1 MTNPLAA
8 ADFFALEAGE
18 CLDRLETLVGRP
30 DGPPAEEFL
39 RTARVLRGSA
49 LMASQQPIARAA
61 AGLEGLARA
70 YRDGR
75 RPWDPATREQ
85 AAQAIEEFRLLVR
98 RVREWGEPETAR
110 SVRLGLSLESL
121 AGRAPG
127 AALTGDSAARRD
139 ERGDLNTGV
148 RAFVAREGALIASA
162 LDRAARAL
170 RAVPG
175 DREPLYTVIR
185 RMQSLRGL
193 AELSELVPLP
203 EILDGIELAVG
214 DLTRLFAPPP
224 GVDEVIATASLALT
238 RISRDIAEH
247 GRPEPETEEAQRF
260 TELLLRAFAV
270 ERDVVPIESLY
281 FADDPAP
288 MIPPPS
294 QPQFAPPAPLGPLEL
309 VSHGEHLCQS
319 ADLIARSGSAV
330 ERDLR
335 LYHLLGTLRSAAT
348 PGSDPVA
355 GALVVFARSAREA
368 LGAGVA
374 ARATP
379 ALVSCLREAGELL
392 RAVADADDRMLISRR
407 ILDAAYRL
415 DGLRMAES
423 GAAPA
428 ASRAPTPAAAASTA
442 SAPATSAP
450 AAPTARPPEPAAP
463 AVVPIE
469 SLGYED
475 PVVPI
480 ESLLLEAPVVPIES
494 LAYDSPAESVAA
506 PGGLE
511 GSYRTFDRLR
521 RERGDQFPSLEAL
534 VGRALA
540 AVVPTPSE
548 GTVTVEIGALCYRGR
563 SALERAVAIRQQ
575 LADEL
580 ARHGGLDAI
589 QPLLQ
594 ELLDLVPLALAE
606 S

>member
-18 CLDRLETLVGRP
+18 CLDRLESLVGRP
-30 DGPPAEEFL
+30 DGPPGEEFL

-49 LMASQQPIARAA
+49 LMAGQQPIARAA

-85 AAQAIEEFRLLVR
+85 TAQAVEEFRLLVR
-98 RVREWGEPETAR
+98 RVREWGDAETAR

-121 AGRAPG
+121 AGRTTPEPP
-127 AALTGDSAARRD
+127 ARRD
-139 ERGDLNTGV
+139 EQGNLHTGV

-170 RAVPG
+170 RASPA

-193 AELSELVPLP
+193 AELGELVPLP

-224 GVDEVIATASLALT
+224 GVDEVMAAASVALT
-238 RISRDIAEH
+238 RISRDIADH
-247 GRPEPETEEAQRF
+247 GRPEPETEEARRF

-281 FADDPAP
+281 FAGDPEP
-288 MIPPPS
+288 MTPPLA
-294 QPQFAPPAPLGPLEL
+294 QPQFAAPSALGPLEL

-319 ADLIARSGSAV
+319 ADLIARSRSAI

-335 LYHLLGTLRSAAT
+335 LYHLLGSLRAAGT
-348 PGSDPVA
+348 PGPDPVA
-355 GALVVFARSAREA
+355 SALVVFARSAREA
-368 LGAGVA
+368 LAAGVA
-374 ARATP
+374 ARSTP

-415 DGLRMAES
+415 DGLRLAEAS
-423 GAAPA
+423 PPPHVPTSSRPA
-428 ASRAPTPAAAASTA
+428 
-442 SAPATSAP
+442 
-450 AAPTARPPEPAAP
+450 PEPELPIVPIASLLFDDEP
-463 AVVPIE
+463 VVSIE
-469 SLGYED
+469 SLAYD
-475 PVVPI
+475 VPASPVVAEP
-480 ESLLLEAPVVPIES
+480 EVVPIES
-494 LAYDSPAESVAA
+494 LAPD
-506 PGGLE
+506 GGLE
-511 GSYRTFDRLR
+511 ASFRTYDRLR
-521 RERGDQFPSLEAL
+521 RERGAEPASLEGL

-540 AVVPTPSE
+540 ATAPVTE

-563 SALERAVAIRQQ
+563 AALERANAIRQQ

-580 ARHGGLDAI
+580 ARNGGLTSI

>member
-18 CLDRLETLVGRP
+18 CLDRLESMMGRS

-49 LMASQQPIARAA
+49 LMAGQQPIARAA

-70 YRDGR
+70 HRDGR
-75 RPWDPATREQ
+75 RPWDAATREQ
-85 AAQAIEEFRLLVR
+85 LMQAVEEFRLLVR

-110 SVRLGLSLESL
+110 TVRLGLSLESL
-121 AGRAPG
+121 AGR
-127 AALTGDSAARRD
+127 SAGPEGSRRD
-139 ERGDLNTGV
+139 AHGDLNAGV

-162 LDRAARAL
+162 LDRAAHAL
-170 RAVPG
+170 RVSPG

-193 AELSELVPLP
+193 AELSELAPLP

-224 GVDEVIATASLALT
+224 GVDEVMAAASVALT
-238 RISRDIAEH
+238 RISRDIAER
-247 GRPEPETEEAQRF
+247 GPPDPDTAEARRF

-281 FADDPAP
+281 FTGDSEPVTPPAT
-288 MIPPPS
+288 
-294 QPQFAPPAPLGPLEL
+294 QPQFAAPAPLGPLEL

-319 ADLIARSGSAV
+319 AELIAASRSDI

-335 LYHLLGTLRSAAT
+335 LYRLLGTLRSAGT
-348 PGSDPVA
+348 PGPDPVA

-368 LGAGVA
+368 LAAGVA
-374 ARATP
+374 TRATP

-415 DGLRMAES
+415 DGLRLSEAS
-423 GAAPA
+423 PAPAHPPAAAPA
-428 ASRAPTPAAAASTA
+428 EVTEWR
-442 SAPATSAP
+442 
-450 AAPTARPPEPAAP
+450 
-463 AVVPIE
+463 VVPIE
-469 SLGYED
+469 T
-475 PVVPI
+475 
-480 ESLLLEAPVVPIES
+480 LLYDETLIVSIDS
-494 LAYDSPAESVAA
+494 LAYDPTPAEPA
-506 PGGLE
+506 PPMPDGEPEPVPIASLAPAGGLE
-511 GSYRTFDRLR
+511 GSFQTYDRLR
-521 RERGDQFPSLEAL
+521 RERGREPASLETL

-540 AVVPTPSE
+540 ATSPSVTQE
-548 GTVTVEIGALCYRGR
+548 DTVTIEIGVLTYRGR
-563 SALERAVAIRQQ
+563 AALERAAAVRQQ

-580 ARHGGLDAI
+580 ARNGGLEAI

>member
-1 MTNPLAA
+1 MTNPLAT

-18 CLDRLETLVGRP
+18 CLDRLESLIGRP
-30 DGPPAEEFL
+30 DGPPADEFL

-49 LMASQQPIARAA
+49 LMAGQQPFARAA
-61 AGLEGLARA
+61 GGLEGLARA

-75 RPWDPATREQ
+75 HPWDPATRAH
-85 AAQAIEEFRLLVR
+85 AAQAVEEFRLLVR
-98 RVREWGEPETAR
+98 RVREWGDAETAR
-110 SVRLGLSLESL
+110 TVRLGLSLESL
-121 AGRAPG
+121 AGRAP
-127 AALTGDSAARRD
+127 AADPARAD
-139 ERGDLNTGV
+139 VPPAPGELNTGV

-170 RAVPG
+170 RAAPG

-214 DLTRLFAPPP
+214 DLTRLYAPPP
-224 GVDEVIATASLALT
+224 GVDEVMAAASSALT
-238 RISRDIAEH
+238 GIARDIAEH
-247 GRPEPETEEAQRF
+247 GQPEVETEEARRF

-281 FADDPAP
+281 YADDPAP
-288 MIPPPS
+288 FTPPLT
-294 QPQFAPPAPLGPLEL
+294 QPQFTAPTPLGPLEL

-319 ADLIARSGSAV
+319 ADLIAASRSTI

-335 LYHLLGTLRSAAT
+335 LYHLLGSLRTAGT
-348 PGSDPVA
+348 PGPDPVA
-355 GALVVFARSAREA
+355 SALVVFARSAREA
-368 LGAGVA
+368 LAAGVA

-379 ALVSCLREAGELL
+379 ELVSCLREAGELL

-415 DGLRMAES
+415 DGLRLAE
-423 GAAPA
+423 ATPA
-428 ASRAPTPAAAASTA
+428 HVALAAAAPRPDLPDTA
-442 SAPATSAP
+442 G
-450 AAPTARPPEPAAP
+450 R
-463 AVVPIE
+463 I
-469 SLGYED
+469 
-475 PVVPI
+475 VPI
-480 ESLLLEAPVVPIES
+480 ESLLFDIAPSPAEPELPVVPIES
-494 LAYDSPAESVAA
+494 LAYDAVPIESLAYDAPA
-506 PGGLE
+506 GGLE
-511 GSYRTFDRLR
+511 GSYSTFDRLR
-521 RERGDQFPSLEAL
+521 RERAAEPASIEAL

-540 AVVPTPSE
+540 ATTPAAADPE
-548 GTVTVEIGALCYRGR
+548 TVTVEIGVLCYTGR
-563 SALERAVAIRQQ
+563 AALERANTVRQQ

-580 ARHGGLDAI
+580 ARHGGLEAI
-589 QPLLQ
+589 RPLLQ

>member
-18 CLDRLETLVGRP
+18 CLDRLEALVGRP
-30 DGPPAEEFL
+30 DGPPGDEFL

-49 LMASQQPIARAA
+49 LMAGQQPIARAA

-85 AAQAIEEFRLLVR
+85 AAQAVEEFRLLVR
-98 RVREWGEPETAR
+98 RVREWGEAETAR

-121 AGRAPG
+121 AGRSTSEPP
-127 AALTGDSAARRD
+127 ARRD
-139 ERGDLNTGV
+139 EHGNLNTGV

-170 RAVPG
+170 RGAPG

-193 AELSELVPLP
+193 AELSELAPLP

-214 DLTRLFAPPP
+214 DLTRLYAPPP
-224 GVDEVIATASLALT
+224 GVDEVMAAASAALT
-238 RISRDIAEH
+238 RISRDIADH
-247 GRPEPETEEAQRF
+247 GRPEPETEEARRF

-281 FADDPAP
+281 FAGDPEP
-288 MIPPPS
+288 VTPPLA
-294 QPQFAPPAPLGPLEL
+294 QPQFAAPAPLGPLEL

-319 ADLIARSGSAV
+319 ADLIGHSRSAI

-335 LYHLLGTLRSAAT
+335 LYHLLGSLRTAGI

-355 GALVVFARSAREA
+355 SALVVFAKAAREA
-368 LGAGVA
+368 LAAGVA
-374 ARATP
+374 ARSTP

-415 DGLRMAES
+415 DGLRLAE
-423 GAAPA
+423 APPHTPPARPAPA
-428 ASRAPTPAAAASTA
+428 
-442 SAPATSAP
+442 
-450 AAPTARPPEPAAP
+450 PEPEAELPIVPIASLLFDDEP
-463 AVVPIE
+463 VVSIE
-469 SLGYED
+469 SLAYD
-475 PVVPI
+475 APPPVGEPEI
-480 ESLLLEAPVVPIES
+480 VPIES
-494 LAYDSPAESVAA
+494 LAPS
-506 PGGLE
+506 GGLE
-511 GSYRTFDRLR
+511 GSFATYDRLR
-521 RERGDQFPSLEAL
+521 RERGAEPASIEAL

-540 AVVPTPSE
+540 ATSP
-548 GTVTVEIGALCYRGR
+548 
-563 SALERAVAIRQQ
+563 VA
-575 LADEL
+575 
-580 ARHGGLDAI
+580 
-589 QPLLQ
+589 
-594 ELLDLVPLALAE
+594 
-606 S
+606 

>member
-18 CLDRLETLVGRP
+18 CLDRLESLIGRP
-30 DGPPAEEFL
+30 DGPPADEFL

-49 LMASQQPIARAA
+49 LMASQQPFARAA

-75 RPWDPATREQ
+75 HPWDPATR
-85 AAQAIEEFRLLVR
+85 AHTAQAVEEFRLLVR
-98 RVREWGEPETAR
+98 RVREWGDAETAR
-110 SVRLGLSLESL
+110 TVRLGLSLESL

-127 AALTGDSAARRD
+127 AGPA
-139 ERGDLNTGV
+139 RGDVAGAPGELNTGV

-170 RAVPG
+170 RAAPAE
-175 DREPLYTVIR
+175 REPLYTVIR

-214 DLTRLFAPPP
+214 DLTRLYAPPP
-224 GVDEVIATASLALT
+224 GVDEVMAAASSALT
-238 RISRDIAEH
+238 RIARDIAEH
-247 GRPEPETEEAQRF
+247 GRPESDTEEARRF

-270 ERDVVPIESLY
+270 ERDVVPIESLFY
-281 FADDPAP
+281 ADDPAP
-288 MIPPPS
+288 LTPPPT
-294 QPQFAPPAPLGPLEL
+294 QPQFAAPAPLGPLEL

-319 ADLIARSGSAV
+319 ADLIAASRSTI

-335 LYHLLGTLRSAAT
+335 LYHLLGTLRTAGT
-348 PGSDPVA
+348 PGPDPVA
-355 GALVVFARSAREA
+355 SALVVFARSAREA
-368 LGAGVA
+368 LAAGVA
-374 ARATP
+374 GRATP

-415 DGLRMAES
+415 DGLRLAEVTPTHVPPPAAS
-423 GAAPA
+423 AAPA
-428 ASRAPTPAAAASTA
+428 R
-442 SAPATSAP
+442 
-450 AAPTARPPEPAAP
+450 RPD
-463 AVVPIE
+463 VPDVGGRI
-469 SLGYED
+469 
-475 PVVPI
+475 VPI
-480 ESLLLEAPVVPIES
+480 ESLLYDEVPSPATEPELPVVPIES
-494 LAYDSPAESVAA
+494 LAYDAVPIESLAYDA
-506 PGGLE
+506 PTGGLE
-511 GSYRTFDRLR
+511 ASYSTFDRLR
-521 RERGDQFPSLEAL
+521 RERAAEPASLEAL

-540 AVVPTPSE
+540 ATTPAAGDPE
-548 GTVTVEIGALCYRGR
+548 AVTVEIGVLCYSGR
-563 SALERAVAIRQQ
+563 AALERANAVRQQ

-580 ARHGGLDAI
+580 ARHGGLETI
-589 QPLLQ
+589 RPLLQ

>member
-30 DGPPAEEFL
+30 DGPPADEFL

-121 AGRAPG
+121 AGRAVGGIPG
-127 AALTGDSAARRD
+127 EGHARRD
-139 ERGDLNTGV
+139 EHGDLNAGV

-170 RAVPG
+170 RAAPG

-214 DLTRLFAPPP
+214 DLTRSFAPPP
-224 GVDEVIATASLALT
+224 GVDEVIAAASLALT
-238 RISRDIAEH
+238 RISRDIAERA
-247 GRPEPETEEAQRF
+247 RPDPEADEAHRF
-260 TELLLRAFAV
+260 TDLLLRAFAV

-281 FADDPAP
+281 YTGDTEPVT
-288 MIPPPS
+288 PPLA

-319 ADLIARSGSAV
+319 ADLIAQSRSTV

-335 LYHLLGTLRSAAT
+335 LYHLLGTLRTAGT
-348 PGSDPVA
+348 PGADPVA

-368 LGAGVA
+368 LAAGVA

-379 ALVSCLREAGELL
+379 ALVGCLREAGELL

-415 DGLRMAES
+415 DGLRLAEAAPPTHPVPGAS
-423 GAAPA
+423 AVPGAASGPGGRA
-428 ASRAPTPAAAASTA
+428 AE
-442 SAPATSAP
+442 
-450 AAPTARPPEPAAP
+450 PEHPVVPIESLLYDEAVVP
-463 AVVPIE
+463 IESLLHEQPVVPIE
-469 SLGYED
+469 SLGYDE
-475 PVVPI
+475 PPFVP
-480 ESLLLEAPVVPIES
+480 
-494 LAYDSPAESVAA
+494 SPAISGAPAEPAA
-506 PGGLE
+506 QGGLE
-511 GSYRTFDRLR
+511 GSYRTFDQLR
-521 RERGDQFPSLEAL
+521 RERGVEPPSLEAL

-540 AVVPTPSE
+540 ATVPPPSE

-563 SALERAVAIRQQ
+563 AALERAVAVRQQ

>member
-1 MTNPLAA
+1 MTNPLAT

-18 CLDRLETLVGRP
+18 CLDRLETLVGRS

-39 RTARVLRGSA
+39 RTARVLRGAA

-85 AAQAIEEFRLLVR
+85 AAQAIDEFRLLVR
-98 RVREWGEPETAR
+98 RVRDWGEPETAR
-110 SVRLGLSLESL
+110 AVRLGAMLESL
-121 AGRAPG
+121 AGRGPG
-127 AALTGDSAARRD
+127 AALESSRSDRRG
-139 ERGDLNTGV
+139 ELNPGV

-162 LDRAARAL
+162 LDRAARAIK
-170 RAVPG
+170 AEPG
-175 DREPLYTVIR
+175 EREPLYAVIR

-193 AELSELVPLP
+193 AELSELAPLP

-224 GVDEVIATASLALT
+224 GVDEVIGAAAVALT

-247 GRPEPETEEAQRF
+247 GRPEHESEEARRF

-270 ERDVVPIESLY
+270 ERDVVPIESL
-281 FADDPAP
+281 FHADDPAP
-288 MIPPPS
+288 ITPPLT

-319 ADLIARSGSAV
+319 ADLIARSRSAV

-335 LYHLLGTLRSAAT
+335 LYHLLGTLRAAGT
-348 PGSDPVA
+348 AGADPVA
-355 GALVVFARSAREA
+355 GALIVFARSAREA
-368 LGAGVA
+368 LAAGVA

-415 DGLRMAES
+415 DGLRMAE
-423 GAAPA
+423 GAPPPGTVGATA
-428 ASRAPTPAAAASTA
+428 TPGVGTA
-442 SAPATSAP
+442 SAAPQPAGESDRPAP
-450 AAPTARPPEPAAP
+450 P
-463 AVVPIE
+463 VVDIQ
-469 SLGYED
+469 SLGYDD

-480 ESLLLEAPVVPIES
+480 ETLLYEEPIVPIES
-494 LAYDSPAESVAA
+494 LAYDAPTAVPAG
-506 PGGLE
+506 GGLE
-511 GSYRTFDRLR
+511 ASYHTFDRLR
-521 RERGDQFPSLEAL
+521 RERGVQVPSLEVL

-540 AVVPTPSE
+540 EVAPPPSE

-563 SALERAVAIRQQ
+563 AALERAVAVRQQ

-580 ARHGGLDAI
+580 ARNGGLEAI

>member
-8 ADFFALEAGE
+8 SDFFALEAGE
-18 CLDRLETLVGRP
+18 CLDRLETIVGRP

-49 LMASQQPIARAA
+49 LMAGQQPIARAA
-61 AGLEGLARA
+61 AGLEALARA

-75 RPWDPATREQ
+75 RGWDPATREQ
-85 AAQAIEEFRLLVR
+85 VVQAVEEFRLLVR
-98 RVREWGEPETAR
+98 RVREWGEADAAR
-110 SVRLGLSLESL
+110 TVRLGLSLESL
-121 AGRAPG
+121 AGRSNGEP
-127 AALTGDSAARRD
+127 SRRD
-139 ERGDLNTGV
+139 EHGGLNTGV

-170 RAVPG
+170 RASPA

-224 GVDEVIATASLALT
+224 EVDEVMAAGSLALT

-247 GRPEPETEEAQRF
+247 GRPEAESEEASRF

-281 FADDPAP
+281 YADDPAP
-288 MIPPPS
+288 LTPPIS
-294 QPQFAPPAPLGPLEL
+294 QPQFAAPAPLGPLEL

-319 ADLIARSGSAV
+319 ADLITNSRSPV

-335 LYHLLGTLRSAAT
+335 LYHLLGTLRAAGS

-355 GALVVFARSAREA
+355 SALVVFARSAREA
-368 LGAGVA
+368 LAAGVA

-415 DGLRMAES
+415 DGLRMAEAGPPPLPPPTS
-423 GAAPA
+423 PAPA
-428 ASRAPTPAAAASTA
+428 GAELR
-442 SAPATSAP
+442 
-450 AAPTARPPEPAAP
+450 
-463 AVVPIE
+463 
-469 SLGYED
+469 
-475 PVVPI
+475 VVPI
-480 ESLLLEAPVVPIES
+480 ESLLYEETPIVPIES
-494 LAYDSPAESVAA
+494 LAYDPPPAAGAAAVGATEPVPIESLA
-506 PGGLE
+506 PAGGLE
-511 GSYRTFDRLR
+511 GSFRTYDRLR
-521 RERGDQFPSLEAL
+521 RERPSESPSLEAL

-540 AVVPTPSE
+540 ATSPADE
-548 GTVTVEIGALCYRGR
+548 GTVTLEIGTLVYRGR
-563 SALERAVAIRQQ
+563 AALERAAAVRQQ

-580 ARHGGLDAI
+580 ARNGGMDAI

-606 S
+606 P